1 MNDCSERRSGDD
13 SANVV
18 REAAET
24 SVPARFERIVELHR
38 SRMAL
43 GAGVWQPT
51 YEELNVVANR
61 LAHALI
67 ARGGRPGDRI
77 AVLMQPDTPLFA
89 ASLAVIK
96 SGRIVVVFN
105 PTDPAARLRQL
116 MEDAEPSL
124 IIADPANWNLAA
136 DIAGPKCG
144 TVSFESDSAAG
155 TGTQSVNQDRG
166 RSNSRT
172 ALHFGYH
179 GPAEGCDDDA
189 PSDSAC
195 LGRRRHNSEI
205 WRPGQDSSAR
215 TVEPWR
221 RVHRLVACPFERGN
235 ALSISDRTKG
245 DYRPRRVDD
254 RARHDRLH
262 VVGFDL
268 SERDEF
274 DRR

>member
-1 MNDCSERRSGDD
+1 MNDYSERRSGDD

-116 MEDAEPSL
+116 VEDAEPSL

-155 TGTQSVNQDRG
+155 PEHNPSIKIGADQTLALLYTSGTTGRPKGVMMTHRRILHALAVDATILKFGAQDRIPLLG
-166 RSNSRT
+166 PLSHGAAFTGSWRVLLNGQRSI
-172 ALHFGYH
+172 HFRSH
-179 GPAEGCDDDA
+179 
-189 PSDSAC
+189 
-195 LGRRRHNSEI
+195 
-205 WRPGQDSSAR
+205 
-215 TVEPWR
+215 
-221 RVHRLVACPFERGN
+221 
-235 ALSISDRTKG
+235 
-245 DYRPRRVDD
+245 
-254 RARHDRLH
+254 
-262 VVGFDL
+262 
-268 SERDEF
+268 
-274 DRR
+274 